1 MRDFRSRWPQYF
13 NNFVLISSIYLI
25 GGIVLFALIE
35 LAEFFGR
42 DIDIFDHNDDLSFY
56 VIGSI
61 AAVSML
67 ATIACVVYIAF
78 GGKVNDFRWG
88 WGLIL
93 FVAMFFN
100 FTGFILLLFYS
111 VCLRESKGEAART

>member
-35 LAEFFGR
+35 LAKFFGR
-42 DIDIFDHNDDLSFY
+42 DIGIFEHNDDLSFY
-56 VIGSI
+56 IIGSI

-67 ATIACVVYIAF
+67 ATIACVVYIAT
-78 GGKVNDFRWG
+78 D
-88 WGLIL
+88 
-93 FVAMFFN
+93 
-100 FTGFILLLFYS
+100 LLN
-111 VCLRESKGEAART
+111 C